1 MSGSLDKKE
10 EANWGMLLKGR
21 NSLTSLALAG
31 GVALHAINVYITITT
46 LPSIVRDIGGL
57 NLYAWNTTVFI
68 LASILSS
75 ALTAR
80 LLNTFA
86 PRNSYLFATLCFLL
100 GSIICATAPSM
111 EILLVGRFIQG
122 AGGGMLLALAYSL
135 VRVMFPQPLWSR
147 AMALMSSM
155 WGISTLLGPALGGIF
170 AEYDIWRGAFWSI
183 LFVGIPY
190 IILLFTIL
198 PTKNAPDVKLSK
210 SPLPYQQLS
219 LLMLAVLSISV
230 GSLYNII
237 LYNVL
242 SFVLAIV
249 FILLL
254 VQIDNKSKD
263 GLFPKGT
270 FYFSSPLAPIYL
282 TMALLGISVQTEVFV
297 PYFLQIVHNITPLL
311 SGYLAAL
318 VGAGWSFSA
327 IISSSR
333 KQKTALYLMRIG
345 PVINFLA
352 IIILGLLIS
361 NVIRLPFGQIII
373 ICIALFFTGAGI
385 GMAWPHYL
393 TQVLQVSKGQEAQK
407 AATSI
412 TTIQLFSTAVGASIS
427 GTIVNMAGLTD
438 PGGVFGAQNAAH
450 WLFIVF
456 AITPFIA
463 FFTARVVVFR
473 KKNNH

>member
-1 MSGSLDKKE
+1 MSGSIHKKE
-10 EANWGMLLKGR
+10 EASWGMLLKGK
-21 NSLTSLALAG
+21 NSLKSLALAG

-57 NLYAWNTTVFI
+57 NLYAWNTTIFI

-75 ALTAR
+75 ALTSR
-80 LLNTFA
+80 LLNAFA
-86 PRNSYLFATLCFLL
+86 PRNSYLLATLCFLL

-111 EILLVGRFIQG
+111 PILLLGRFVQG

-170 AEYDIWRGAFWSI
+170 AEYNVWRGAFWSI

-190 IILLFTIL
+190 IALLFTIL
-198 PTKNAPDVKLSK
+198 PTQNAADIGISK
-210 SPLPYQQLS
+210 SPLPYQQLT
-219 LLMLAVLSISV
+219 LLILAVLSISI
-230 GSLYNII
+230 GSLYNVII
-237 LYNVL
+237 YNLL
-242 SFVLAIV
+242 SVIFAVFFV
-249 FILLL
+249 LLL
-254 VQIDNKSKD
+254 VRIDKKSSD

-270 FYFSSPLAPIYL
+270 FSFSAPLAPIYL

-297 PYFLQIVHNITPLL
+297 PYFLQIIHDITPLL

-333 KQKTALYLMRIG
+333 KQSTAQRLMRVG
-345 PVINFLA
+345 PAINFAA
-352 IIILGLLIS
+352 ILILGLLIS
-361 NVIRLPFGQIII
+361 NVVILPYGQTII
-373 ICIALFFTGAGI
+373 ICVALFFTGAGI

-393 TQVLQVSKGQEAQK
+393 TRVLQVSQGQEAQK

-427 GTIVNMAGLTD
+427 GTIVNMAGLTE
-438 PGGVFGAQNAAH
+438 PGGVLGAQNAAH
-450 WLFIVF
+450 WLFTVF
-456 AITPFIA
+456 ALTPFIA
-463 FFTARVVVFR
+463 FFAANVVVSR
-473 KKNNH
+473 AKNK

>member
-1 MSGSLDKKE
+1 MSGSVNKKE
-10 EANWGMLLKGR
+10 EASWGMLLHGK
-21 NSLTSLALAG
+21 NSLKSLALAG

-75 ALTAR
+75 ALTSR
-80 LLNTFA
+80 LLSAFA
-86 PRNSYLFATLCFLL
+86 PRNSYLFATICFLA

-111 EILLVGRFIQG
+111 QILLLGRFIQG

-170 AEYDIWRGAFWSI
+170 AEYDVWRGAFWSI

-190 IILLFTIL
+190 AILLFTIL
-198 PTKNAPDVKLSK
+198 PTENNADNIVAKA
-210 SPLPYQQLS
+210 PLPYQQLI
-219 LLMLAVLSISV
+219 LLMLAVLSISI
-230 GSLYNII
+230 GSLYNVI
-237 LYNVL
+237 LYNAL
-242 SFVLAIV
+242 SFIFALI

-254 VQIDNKSKD
+254 VNIDKKSND

-270 FYFSSPLAPIYL
+270 FSFSAPLAPIYL

-297 PYFLQIVHNITPLL
+297 PYFLQIIHNITPLL

-327 IISSSR
+327 IMSSSS
-333 KQKTALYLMRIG
+333 KQSTAQRLMRFG
-345 PVINFLA
+345 PMINFSA
-352 IIILGLLIS
+352 IVILGLFIS
-361 NVIRLPFGQIII
+361 NVLTIPYGQIII

-393 TQVLQVSKGQEAQK
+393 TRVLHVSQGQEAQK

-427 GTIVNMAGLTD
+427 GTVVNMAGLTD
-438 PGGVFGAQNAAH
+438 PGGMIGAQNAAH

-456 AITPFIA
+456 AITPLIA
-463 FFTARVVVFR
+463 FFTARVVVSR
-473 KKNNH
+473 AKTN

>member
-1 MSGSLDKKE
+1 MSGSQYKKE
-10 EANWGMLLKGR
+10 DASWGMLLKGR
-21 NSLTSLALAG
+21 NSLKSLALAG

-75 ALTAR
+75 ALTSR
-80 LLNTFA
+80 LLILLG
-86 PRNSYLFATLCFLL
+86 PRNSYLFATLCFLV

-111 EILLVGRFIQG
+111 PILLVGRFIQG

-170 AEYDIWRGAFWSI
+170 AEYNIWRGAFWSI
-183 LFVGIPY
+183 LCVGIPY
-190 IILLFTIL
+190 AILLFTIL
-198 PTKNAPDVKLSK
+198 PKENSADIANKKTSF
-210 SPLPYQQLS
+210 PYLQLT
-219 LLMLAVLSISV
+219 LLILAVLSISI
-230 GSLYNII
+230 GSLYQITLYHILSFLLAII
-237 LYNVL
+237 L
-242 SFVLAIV
+242 
-249 FILLL
+249 ILLL
-254 VQIDNKSKD
+254 IYIDKRSPD

-270 FYFSSPLAPIYL
+270 FSFSAPLSPIYL

-297 PYFLQIVHNITPLL
+297 PYFLQMIHGITPLL

-327 IISSSR
+327 IISSSQSSSIAQR
-333 KQKTALYLMRIG
+333 LMRIG
-345 PVINFLA
+345 PAINFTA

-361 NVIRLPFGQIII
+361 NFVLLPYGQVII
-373 ICIALFFTGAGI
+373 ICLALFFTGAGI

-393 TQVLQVSKGQEAQK
+393 TRVLQVSQGEDAQK

-412 TTIQLFSTAVGASIS
+412 TTIQLFSTAVGAAIS
-427 GTIVNMAGLTD
+427 GTVVNMAGLTV
-438 PGGVFGAQNAAH
+438 PGGIAGAQNAAH

-456 AITPFIA
+456 SITPLIA
-463 FFTARVVVFR
+463 FITAKNVVANIR
-473 KKNNH
+473 KH

>member
-1 MSGSLDKKE
+1 MSGSIHKKE
-10 EANWGMLLKGR
+10 EASWGMLLKGK
-21 NSLTSLALAG
+21 NSLKSLALAG

-57 NLYAWNTTVFI
+57 NLYAWNTTIFI

-75 ALTAR
+75 ALTSR
-80 LLNTFA
+80 LLNAFA
-86 PRNSYLFATLCFLL
+86 PRNSYLLATLCFLL

-111 EILLVGRFIQG
+111 PILLLGRFIQG

-135 VRVMFPQPLWSR
+135 VRVMFPQALWSR

-170 AEYDIWRGAFWSI
+170 AEYNVWRGAFWSI
-183 LFVGIPY
+183 LLVGIPY
-190 IILLFTIL
+190 IVLLFTIL
-198 PTKNAPDVKLSK
+198 PTQNTADIGITK
-210 SPLPYQQLS
+210 SPLPYQQLA
-219 LLMLAVLSISV
+219 LLILAVLSISI
-230 GSLYNII
+230 GSLYNVII
-237 LYNVL
+237 YNLL
-242 SFVLAIV
+242 SVIFAVFFV
-249 FILLL
+249 LLL
-254 VQIDNKSKD
+254 VRIDKKSSD

-270 FYFSSPLAPIYL
+270 FSFSAPLAPIYL

-297 PYFLQIVHNITPLL
+297 PYFLQIIHNITPLL

-333 KQKTALYLMRIG
+333 KQSTAQRLMRIG
-345 PVINFLA
+345 PAINFAA
-352 IIILGLLIS
+352 ILILGLLIS
-361 NVIRLPFGQIII
+361 NVVILPYGQIII

-393 TQVLQVSKGQEAQK
+393 TRVLQVSQGQEAQK

-427 GTIVNMAGLTD
+427 GTIVNMAGLTE
-438 PGGVFGAQNAAH
+438 PGGVLGAQNAAH
-450 WLFIVF
+450 WLFTAF
-456 AITPFIA
+456 ALTPCIA
-463 FFTARVVVFR
+463 FFAANVVVSR
-473 KKNNH
+473 AKNK

>member
-1 MSGSLDKKE
+1 MSGSQYKKE
-10 EANWGMLLKGR
+10 DASWGMLLKGR
-21 NSLTSLALAG
+21 NSLKSLALAG

-75 ALTAR
+75 ALTSR
-80 LLNTFA
+80 LLILLA
-86 PRNSYLFATLCFLL
+86 PRNSYLFATLCFLA

-111 EILLVGRFIQG
+111 PILLVGRFIQG

-170 AEYDIWRGAFWSI
+170 AEYNIWRGAFWSI
-183 LFVGIPY
+183 LCVGIPY
-190 IILLFTIL
+190 AILLFTIL
-198 PTKNAPDVKLSK
+198 PKENSADIANKKTS
-210 SPLPYQQLS
+210 LPYLQLT
-219 LLMLAVLSISV
+219 LLILAVLSISI
-230 GSLYNII
+230 GSLYHVT
-237 LYNVL
+237 LYHIL
-242 SFVLAIV
+242 SFLLAII

-254 VQIDNKSKD
+254 IYIDKRSHD

-270 FYFSSPLAPIYL
+270 FSFSAPLSPIYL

-297 PYFLQIVHNITPLL
+297 PYFLQMIH
-311 SGYLAAL
+311 YLAAL

-327 IISSSR
+327 IISSSQPSGIAQR
-333 KQKTALYLMRIG
+333 LMRIG
-345 PVINFLA
+345 PAINFTA
-352 IIILGLLIS
+352 IIVLGLLIS
-361 NVIRLPFGQIII
+361 NYLLLPYGQVII
-373 ICIALFFTGAGI
+373 ICLALFFTGAGI

-393 TQVLQVSKGQEAQK
+393 TRVLQVSQGEEAQK

-412 TTIQLFSTAVGASIS
+412 TTIQLFSTAVGAAIS
-427 GTIVNMAGLTD
+427 GTVVNMAGLTN
-438 PGGVFGAQNAAH
+438 PGGIAGAQNAAH

-456 AITPFIA
+456 SITPLIA
-463 FFTARVVVFR
+463 FITAKIVVSNIR
-473 KKNNH
+473 KH

>member
-1 MSGSLDKKE
+1 MSGNISKKE
-10 EANWGMLLKGR
+10 EASWGMLLHGK
-21 NSLTSLALAG
+21 NSLKSLALAG

-75 ALTAR
+75 ALTSR
-80 LLNTFA
+80 LLSKFA
-86 PRNSYLFATLCFLL
+86 PRNSYLFATLCFLA

-111 EILLVGRFIQG
+111 PVLLLGRFVQG

-170 AEYDIWRGAFWSI
+170 AEYNVWRGAFWSI
-183 LFVGIPY
+183 LFVGLPY
-190 IILLFTIL
+190 VILLFTIL
-198 PTKNAPDVKLSK
+198 PTENTADNIVAK
-210 SPLPYQQLS
+210 SPLPYQQLI
-219 LLMLAVLSISV
+219 LLMLAVLSISI
-230 GSLYNII
+230 GSLYNIT

-242 SFVLAIV
+242 SFVFAIL

-254 VQIDNKSKD
+254 VNIDKKSND

-270 FYFSSPLAPIYL
+270 FSFSAPLAPIYL

-297 PYFLQIVHNITPLL
+297 PYFLQIIHNITPLL

-333 KQKTALYLMRIG
+333 QQSTALRLMRVG
-345 PVINFLA
+345 PAINFAA

-361 NVIRLPFGQIII
+361 NVITLPYGQIFI
-373 ICIALFFTGAGI
+373 ICVALFLTGAGI

-393 TQVLQVSKGQEAQK
+393 TRVLQVSQGQEAQK

-412 TTIQLFSTAVGASIS
+412 TTIQLFSTAVGTSIS
-427 GTIVNMAGLTD
+427 GTVVNMAGLTE
-438 PGGVFGAQNAAH
+438 PGGIIGAQSAAH

-456 AITPFIA
+456 AFTPFIA
-463 FFTARVVVFR
+463 FFTAKIVVQR
-473 KKNNH
+473 KINN

>member
-1 MSGSLDKKE
+1 MSGSMHKKE
-10 EANWGMLLKGR
+10 EASWGMLLKGK
-21 NSLTSLALAG
+21 NSLKSLALAG

-75 ALTAR
+75 ALTSR
-80 LLNTFA
+80 LLNRFA

-111 EILLVGRFIQG
+111 PILLFGRFVQG

-170 AEYDIWRGAFWSI
+170 AEYNVWRGAFWSI
-183 LFVGIPY
+183 LIVGIPY

-198 PTKNAPDVKLSK
+198 PTENATDIGITK
-210 SPLPYQQLS
+210 SPLPYQQLA
-219 LLMLAVLSISV
+219 LLILAVLSISI
-230 GSLYNII
+230 GSLYNVII
-237 LYNVL
+237 YNVL
-242 SFVLAIV
+242 SVIFAALFV
-249 FILLL
+249 LLL
-254 VQIDNKSKD
+254 VYIDKKSND

-270 FYFSSPLAPIYL
+270 FSFSAPLAPIYL

-297 PYFLQIVHNITPLL
+297 PYFLQIIHNITPLL

-333 KQKTALYLMRIG
+333 QQSTAQWLMRFG
-345 PVINFLA
+345 PVINFIA
-352 IIILGLLIS
+352 ILILGLLIS
-361 NVIRLPFGQIII
+361 NVITLPYGQIII

-393 TQVLQVSKGQEAQK
+393 TRVLQVSQGQEAQK

-427 GTIVNMAGLTD
+427 GTIVNMAGLTE
-438 PGGVFGAQNAAH
+438 PGGIIGAQNAAH
-450 WLFIVF
+450 WLFTVF
-456 AITPFIA
+456 AVTPFIA
-463 FFTARVVVFR
+463 FFAANVVVTR
-473 KKNNH
+473 SKKNS

>member
-1 MSGSLDKKE
+1 MSGSIHKKE
-10 EANWGMLLKGR
+10 EASWGMLLKGK
-21 NSLTSLALAG
+21 NSLKSLALAG

-57 NLYAWNTTVFI
+57 NLYAWNTTIFI

-75 ALTAR
+75 ALTSR
-80 LLNTFA
+80 LLNAFA
-86 PRNSYLFATLCFLL
+86 PRNSYLLATLCFLL

-111 EILLVGRFIQG
+111 PILLLGRFVQG

-170 AEYDIWRGAFWSI
+170 AEYNVWRGAFWSI
-183 LFVGIPY
+183 LLVGIPY
-190 IILLFTIL
+190 IVLLFTIL
-198 PTKNAPDVKLSK
+198 PTKNAADIGVAK
-210 SPLPYQQLS
+210 SPLPYQQLT
-219 LLMLAVLSISV
+219 LLILAVLSISI
-230 GSLYNII
+230 GSLYNVII
-237 LYNVL
+237 YNLL
-242 SFVLAIV
+242 SVIFAVFFV
-249 FILLL
+249 LLL
-254 VQIDNKSKD
+254 VRIDKKSSD

-270 FYFSSPLAPIYL
+270 FSFSAPLAPIYL

-297 PYFLQIVHNITPLL
+297 PYFLQIIHNITPLL

-333 KQKTALYLMRIG
+333 KQSTAQRLMRVG
-345 PVINFLA
+345 PAINFAA
-352 IIILGLLIS
+352 ILILGLLIS
-361 NVIRLPFGQIII
+361 NVVILPYGQIII
-373 ICIALFFTGAGI
+373 ICVALFFTGAGI

-393 TQVLQVSKGQEAQK
+393 TRVLQVSQGQEAQK

-427 GTIVNMAGLTD
+427 GTIVNMAGLTE
-438 PGGVFGAQNAAH
+438 PGGVLGAQNAAH
-450 WLFIVF
+450 WLFTVF
-456 AITPFIA
+456 ALTPFIA
-463 FFTARVVVFR
+463 FFAANVVVSSA
-473 KKNNH
+473 KNK